1 MLPVP
6 HGLTQ
11 FGSRRDSER
20 AGGERE
26 VGGHIKK
33 VWVRQKRVHALSGRN
48 MGPALFRPV
57 KARTD
62 VAKGVAERGRYSVFG
77 GDQLHLESRYRAI
90 IYGALSLS
98 VSA

>member
-11 FGSRRDSER
+11 FGPGEGER
-20 AGGERE
+20 AGGGRE

-62 VAKGVAERGRYSVFG
+62 VARGVAGPGTHSVF
-77 GDQLHLESRYRAI
+77 
-90 IYGALSLS
+90 
-98 VSA
+98 